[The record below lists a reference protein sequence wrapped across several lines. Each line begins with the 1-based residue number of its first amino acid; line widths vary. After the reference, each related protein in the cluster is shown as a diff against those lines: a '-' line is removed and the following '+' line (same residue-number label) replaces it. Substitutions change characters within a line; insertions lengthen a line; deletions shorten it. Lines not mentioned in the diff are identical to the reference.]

1 MTAGVF
7 LRQNALSDKER
18 NVLLQGDHPVSHSS
32 ANGPGWQARSSEQL
46 VPQMIVAQ
54 ARLNPDRIALVM
66 GSEKLTYAELELR
79 ATQLAN
85 YLRSRGAGPEVL
97 VGLCVERSPQFVIA
111 ALAIMQCGAAY
122 LPMDSEHPAER
133 LRFIVK
139 DAAVRLLITQGNFA
153 DRFVDLDARIV
164 ALEAEKSAIDQQP
177 IQSPELKR
185 RIDSLAYVIYTSG
198 SSGRP
203 KGVEITH
210 RNLSNLVS
218 WHAGAFD
225 LDSSARATFQAGV
238 GFDAAVWEIWPS
250 LTLGSAVYLPDDLTR
265 LSAESLRDWLVDHQ
279 ITISFVPTAMAEQ
292 LIALPWPP
300 ESALRFLLTGA
311 DTLHRYPP
319 AGLPFSL
326 VNNYGPTECTVVAT
340 SAVIAADRPRD
351 GLPPIGF
358 PIDNARI
365 HIFDEQLREVPR
377 GVPGEIYIGGA
388 GVARGYRNRPDLTAE
403 RFIADPCAE
412 GGRLYRTGD
421 LGRTLANGEIAFL
434 GRIDDQIKIRG
445 YRIELNEI
453 NAVLNEDPSVQAS
466 VVIAQEDVP
475 GDKRLVAY
483 IVPVAGAQRDEQ
495 SLRELIRRRL
505 PDYMEPAAFV
515 WMESLPLTPNGKV
528 DRAAL
533 PLPSVESC
541 LRHGEFIAPR
551 TPVEEALAGI
561 IMEVLKVPRVSM
573 DDDFFHLGAHS
584 LLGAQVV
591 ARVRGV
597 FGTELKL
604 LDVFDAPTVAELST
618 TIEQA
623 LTLQLNAMTEA
634 EVDAALA
641 ASNGVAGEGT
651 DDPDSQ

>member
-1 MTAGVF
+1 MASGP
-7 LRQNALSDKER
+7 RRMLSDKKR
-18 NVLLQGDHPVSHSS
+18 NVLLRGDHPVSHSS
-32 ANGPGWQARSSEQL
+32 ANGTGWQARSSRQL
-46 VPQMIVAQ
+46 VPRMIAAQ

-66 GSEKLTYAELELR
+66 GSEKLTYAELQLR

-85 YLRSRGAGPEVL
+85 YLRSLGAGPEVL
-97 VGLCVERSPQFVIA
+97 VGLCVARSPQFVIA

-122 LPMDSEHPAER
+122 LPMDLAHPAER

-139 DAAVRLLITQGNFA
+139 DAAVRLLVTHGNLA
-153 DRFVDLDARIV
+153 DRFVDLDAKIV
-164 ALEAEKSAIDQQP
+164 ALEAEKSAIGQQP
-177 IQSPELKR
+177 IQSPEVKQG
-185 RIDSLAYVIYTSG
+185 IDSLAYVIYTSG

-218 WHAGAFD
+218 WHVGAFD
-225 LDSSARATFQAGV
+225 LDSSARATFQADV

-250 LTLGSAVYLPDDLTR
+250 LTLGAAVYLPDELTR

-300 ESALRFLLTGA
+300 GSALRFLLTGA

-319 AGLPFSL
+319 VGLPFSL

-340 SAVIAADRPRD
+340 SAVIAADRPRY

-365 HIFDEQLREVPR
+365 HILDEQLREVPK
-377 GVPGEIYIGGA
+377 GAPGEIYIGGD

-403 RFIADPCAE
+403 RFIADPFSAE

-421 LGRTLANGEIAFL
+421 LGRTFANGEIAFL

-453 NAVLNEDPSVQAS
+453 NAVLNEHPSVQAS
-466 VVIAQEDVP
+466 VVIAREGVS
-475 GDKRLVAY
+475 GDKRLFAY
-483 IVPVAGAQRDEQ
+483 IVPVAGAQGDEQ

-515 WMESLPLTPNGKV
+515 WMKSLPLTPNGKV

-533 PLPSVESC
+533 PRPRVESC
-541 LRHGEFIAPR
+541 FRYKEFIAPR
-551 TPVEEALAGI
+551 TPVEEALAEI

-573 DDDFFHLGAHS
+573 DDDFFDLGAHS
-584 LLGAQVV
+584 LLGAQVL

-597 FGTELKL
+597 FGAGLKL
-604 LDVFDAPTVAELST
+604 IDVFDAPTVADLST
-618 TIEQA
+618 KIEQA
-623 LTLQLNAMTEA
+623 LTLQVNAMTEG
-634 EVDAALA
+634 EVDAALGVLNGA
-641 ASNGVAGEGT
+641 AGNGTEASNGKI
-651 DDPDSQ
+651 